1 MARLLFVITHSTDAP
16 GRAAAALHTAAAN
29 LEAGHEVA
37 LWLMEEG
44 VRLGVRG
51 VAATLHEPGPGTPA
65 EHLEALR
72 TAGGGIHL
80 SRRCF
85 EIREFDEDVRL
96 EGARLVPPETLG
108 DLVDRG
114 WVPVPA

>member
-1 MARLLFVITHSTDAP
+1 MARLLYVLAHSTDDP
-16 GRAAAALHTAAAN
+16 GRTATALHAAAAN

-51 VAATLHEPGPGTPA
+51 VADTLHEPGPGTPA

-72 TAGGGIHL
+72 AAGGGIHL

-85 EIREFDEDVRL
+85 EIREFDEDARL
-96 EGARLVPPETLG
+96 EGARLVPPQALG
-108 DLVDRG
+108 DLVDQG